1 VVEPAARYEQVEIP
15 LPAELAGAEKV
26 SGVLGVPEWWPT
38 GSRVG
43 VVLGHDR
50 SSSQSDPVLE
60 ALHRGLTE
68 RGFLSLRFNFPFAEA
83 GRKQPDKPPVLE
95 RAYQE
100 AVGLLGRDPTAAPAH
115 LFLGGVGIGGRVAA
129 QVAMG
134 RIRVEGLVLLGFPLH
149 KQDRPESAEAD
160 ELFRIISPMLFCQGT
175 RSRYCDLDTLR
186 RTLAR
191 VGAPTTLHVVDEADH
206 QFKVT
211 KKSPRSQEEVIQ
223 ELLRTLEG
231 WIHKVLGA

>member
-1 VVEPAARYEQVEIP
+1 VVEPAARYEEVEIP
-15 LPAELAGAEKV
+15 LPAELAAGEKV

-50 SSSQSDPVLE
+50 SSSHTDPVIQ
-60 ALHRGLTE
+60 AVHRGLTE
-68 RGFLSLRFNFPFAEA
+68 RGFLSLRFDFPFAEA
-83 GRKQPDKPPVLE
+83 GKKRPDKPPVLE
-95 RAYQE
+95 RTYQE

-115 LFLGGVGIGGRVAA
+115 LFLGGVGLGGRVAA
-129 QVAMG
+129 QVALG
-134 RIRVEGLVLLGFPLH
+134 RLRVEGLLFLGFPLH

-160 ELFRIISPMLFCQGT
+160 ELFRLISPMLFCQGT
-175 RSRYCDLDTLR
+175 RDRYCDLDALR

-206 QFKVT
+206 RFRVT
-211 KKSPRSQEEVIQ
+211 KKSPRTQEQVVE
-223 ELLRTLEG
+223 ELLATLEG
-231 WIHKVLGA
+231 WIQKVLGS